1 MSFAPSGKSDRDAPA
16 RAALYRTRLLVNRTP
31 HFSKR
36 TRKEANQ
43 GLDLL
48 ESQLGRNQVSV
59 SEAVRGMELL
69 NRAHSSLAFGLLRE
83 PGFVER
89 FGAALRQLGLRG
101 IEQRLDE
108 VPRLGHG
115 PADRGA
121 DQRSPAPR
129 RAAGRAAVRRR
140 RPAAPAAARLLLS
153 RGPVQRGQ
161 QRGLGRRGAEPQP
174 VADARRQRRFQVGRP
189 QQLPA

>member
-1 MSFAPSGKSDRDAPA
+1 MSFAPSGTADRDVPA
-16 RAALYRTRLLVNRTP
+16 RAAIYRTRVLVNRTP

-36 TRKEANQ
+36 TRKEANR

-69 NRAHSSLAFGLLRE
+69 IRAHSSLAFGLLRE

-108 VPRLGHG
+108 VPGSVMAQPIPG
-115 PADRGA
+115 PTNGRRHRDDLPA
-121 DQRSPAPR
+121 DQRFD
-129 RAAGRAAVRRR
+129 
-140 RPAAPAAARLLLS
+140 
-153 RGPVQRGQ
+153 
-161 QRGLGRRGAEPQP
+161 AE
-174 VADARRQRRFQVGRP
+174 GRP
-189 QQLPA
+189 LPPPPGFY

>member
-1 MSFAPSGKSDRDAPA
+1 MTYAPSGKSDRDAPA

-36 TRKEANQ
+36 TRKEANR

-69 NRAHSSLAFGLLRE
+69 NRAHSSLTFGLLRE

-108 VPRLGHG
+108 VPGSVMAQPIPG
-115 PADRGA
+115 PTNGRRHRDDLPA
-121 DQRSPAPR
+121 DQRFD
-129 RAAGRAAVRRR
+129 
-140 RPAAPAAARLLLS
+140 
-153 RGPVQRGQ
+153 
-161 QRGLGRRGAEPQP
+161 AE
-174 VADARRQRRFQVGRP
+174 GRP
-189 QQLPA
+189 LPPPPGYY